1 MLGCFAQ
8 YIHSTFYVIGFNSTN
23 IYGTTRG
30 LKKLQIK
37 RLDQIGRRRIKSDQL
52 ITFELAR
59 LLTTLSLEIK
69 RQIGILVGRDGVI
82 HAVIVGDQHQ
92 LVIPDLSELRPGKRQ
107 LRGVRLLHTH
117 LKSEPLSQDDLT
129 DLALLRLDFIAAIG
143 IQKDGSPGTV
153 FLAHLLPPG
162 PEGKIYECHPP
173 QQIHQIDL
181 EITPFLR
188 ELESEFDRK
197 QKDTHETKRHYR
209 AILISVARHAKID
222 QDTSMDELSELARSA
237 SITPIDRVI
246 QRPKKL
252 HPKYLLGQ
260 GKLKEVIIQAMQLRA
275 DLLIFDQILS
285 PLQIRTIGEVTEMKV
300 LDRTQLILDIFA
312 QRAVTREAKVQVELA
327 QLRYRLPRLSQRSTA
342 LSRLTGG
349 IGGRGPGET
358 RLEIDLRRARDR
370 IARLEREHESL
381 AKARDQRR
389 QKRSKN
395 DIPIISIVGYTN
407 TGKSTLL
414 NQLTESQVTT
424 QNLLFATL
432 DTSTR
437 RLRFPQERE
446 AILTDTVG
454 FIQSLPTELLGAFR
468 STLDELRDA
477 HLLIHLADISHPRLG
492 QQIKTVEHILLDL
505 ALSETPSLLVF
516 NKIDQVSKEDARV
529 LCQRYGAIGISAL
542 KKNSLIPL
550 LKTIEQ
556 GLWGKPSSFT
566 FKQDFTINT

>member
-1 MLGCFAQ
+1 MLEYFAQ
-8 YIHSTFYVIGFNSTN
+8 YIGQTFYVIGFNSTN

-37 RLDQIGRRRIKSDQL
+37 RLDQIGRRKIKSDQL

-59 LLTTLSLEIK
+59 LMTSLSLEIK

-92 LVIPDLSELRPGKRQ
+92 LVIPDLTELRPGKRQ

-117 LKSEPLSQDDLT
+117 LKNEPLSQDDLT

-143 IQKDGSPGTV
+143 IQADGTPATV
-153 FLAHLLPPG
+153 FLAHLLPPN
-162 PEGKIYECHPP
+162 PEGKIFECHPP

-188 ELESEFDRK
+188 ELESEFDR
-197 QKDTHETKRHYR
+197 QQIDTHETKKQDR
-209 AILISVARHAKID
+209 AILISVSRHAKTD
-222 QDTSMDELSELARSA
+222 QDASIDELTELAKSA

-252 HPKYLLGQ
+252 HPKYLLGE
-260 GKLKEVIIQAMQLRA
+260 GKLKEVIIQAMQQRA

-285 PLQIRTIGEVTEMKV
+285 PLQIRTIGAVTEMKV

-312 QRAVTREAKVQVELA
+312 QRAMTREAKVQVELA

-381 AKARDQRR
+381 AGARDQRR
-389 QKRSKN
+389 QKRSKS

-407 TGKSTLL
+407 AGKSTLL
-414 NQLTESQVTT
+414 NQLTESHVETK
-424 QNLLFATL
+424 NLLFATL
-432 DTSTR
+432 DTATR
-437 RLRFPQERE
+437 RLRFPKERE
-446 AILTDTVG
+446 VILTDTVG
-454 FIQSLPTELLGAFR
+454 FIQSLPAELLGAFR

-492 QQIKTVEHILLDL
+492 QHIKTVETMLVDL
-505 ALSETPSLLVF
+505 ELSETPSLLVF
-516 NKIDQVSKEDARV
+516 NKIDQVSKEETQA
-529 LCQRYGAIGISAL
+529 LCQRYEAIGISAL
-542 KKNSLIPL
+542 KKRSLSPL
-550 LKTIEQ
+550 LNTIEQ
-556 GLWGKPSSFT
+556 HLW
-566 FKQDFTINT
+566 